1 MKKLLSRRN
10 GRPAAPMRG
19 QVRLDDLPRG
29 GVGDAEIAD
38 LAGPHEI
45 LLAACGEPHQW
56 GSHMTRVFG
65 SLEQPRLHE
74 FVRQYTC
81 CQRAEA
87 GGTGGPGFA
96 AMTQRRTDTS
106 AIHTSLVLMKAH
118 RTLTRRATRSIE
130 ALDMCFSDFAI
141 LEALLHKGPQP
152 VRELARRID
161 LTSGSMTT
169 AIDRLETRHLV
180 TRADHA
186 TDRRAWVI
194 HLTPKGEALI
204 TKVFAGH
211 QEAMEQAMRGLSKT
225 ERATLTDLLKRL
237 GTTAEEQL
245 ETGGSQ

>member
-1 MKKLLSRRN
+1 MTERR
-10 GRPAAPMRG
+10 P
-19 QVRLDDLPRG
+19 
-29 GVGDAEIAD
+29 
-38 LAGPHEI
+38 
-45 LLAACGEPHQW
+45 
-56 GSHMTRVFG
+56 
-65 SLEQPRLHE
+65 
-74 FVRQYTC
+74 
-81 CQRAEA
+81 
-87 GGTGGPGFA
+87 
-96 AMTQRRTDTS
+96 DTS
-106 AIHTSLVLMKAH
+106 AIHPCLVLMKAH
-118 RTLTRRATRSIE
+118 RTLSRHATRSIE
-130 ALDMCFSDFAI
+130 ALDMCLSDFAI

-211 QEAMEQAMRGLSKT
+211 GDAMERAMGGLSKT

-237 GTTAEEQL
+237 GTAAQEPL
-245 ETGGSQ
+245 ETGGSK